1 MSVRIALAG
10 NPNAGKTT
18 LFNALTGSNQSVGNW
33 PGVTVEKKE
42 GRLRTDK
49 TVLVMDLPGIY
60 SLSPYTPEEIVSR
73 TYLITERPDVILNIV
88 DATNLER
95 NLYLTTQLLE
105 LGIPVVIALNMMDAV
120 QRSGDQID
128 TKQLGESLGCTVVE
142 MSALRGTGVE
152 EAAGAAVEA
161 AARGAKPASQPCFN
175 GAVEHALAH
184 IEERLLHDMP
194 DVEQRFYAIKLFERD
209 PKVLEERKLSDEDR
223 AHIEADIKTCE
234 RNLEDDAESII
245 IGQRYQYIERLVAA
259 CRTKSL
265 KKGLSVSQKIDR
277 VVMNRVLAIPIFAVV
292 MCLVYYFSVTTV
304 GGWATD
310 WANDGLFG
318 DGYFLFGRG
327 SEAYGAVTEAYGEAQ
342 MKAEQFLGVAERN
355 GIDVTPLLEENID
368 PIAKSL
374 FIAEASGLR
383 EDVTAVD
390 PDSGEVIYQ
399 GPVTLDDWLAASEMA
414 EPNPTEFGVWIQGL
428 PVVLGSA
435 LERAAV
441 APWLEG
447 LIMDGVVAGVGAVLG
462 FVPQMMVLFLFL
474 AILEGCG
481 YMARIAF
488 MLDKIFRKFGLSG
501 KSIIPMLITTGC
513 GVPGI
518 TASRTIESSRDRRM
532 TVMTTTFVPCGA
544 KLPIIA
550 LIAAA
555 FFGGTWWVAPSAY
568 FLGIAAVLVSGAM
581 LKKTKMFRGEEAAFV
596 MELPLYH
603 LPTVSNVLKSMW
615 ERAWDFIKRA
625 GTIILLASIFIWFMS
640 NFGWADGSFGMLDGG
655 MEGSLLSMIGGAVA
669 WIFAPL
675 GFGTWQ
681 AAVSTLLGLVAKEGV
696 VSTMSIL
703 YGLGDGQGYAAL
715 AGVFTIG
722 AAYAFMVFNLLC
734 APCFAAIAA
743 IRQEMNSAK
752 WFWFA
757 IGYQTVFAYAVALCF
772 YQFWKVTSGGGFG
785 LGTAAAILVVIGFL
799 VLLLRPDSNQKAKPL
814 ERVRERAAVS

>member
-33 PGVTVEKKE
+33 PGVTVAKKE
-42 GRLRTDK
+42 GRLRDDK
-49 TVLVMDLPGIY
+49 NVLVMDLPGIY
-60 SLSPYTPEEIVSR
+60 SLSPYSPEEIISR

-120 QRSGDQID
+120 NRSGDQID
-128 TKQLGESLGCTVVE
+128 TKQLGDSLGCTVVE
-142 MSALRGTGVE
+142 MSALRGTGVD
-152 EAAGAAVEA
+152 EAARAAVA
-161 AARGAKPASQPCFN
+161 AAAKGVKAESRPCFN

-194 DVEQRFYAIKLFERD
+194 DLEQRFYAIKLFERD
-209 PKVLEERKLSDEDR
+209 PKVLAELKLSAEDR
-223 AHIEADIKTCE
+223 THIEEDIKTCE
-234 RNLEDDAESII
+234 KNLEDDAESII
-245 IGQRYQYIERLVAA
+245 IGQRYQYIEGIVAT
-259 CRTKSL
+259 CCKKNL
-265 KKGLSVSQKIDR
+265 KKGLSISQRIDR
-277 VVMNRVLAIPIFAVV
+277 VVMNRVLAIPLFAVV
-292 MCLVYYFSVTTV
+292 MCLVYYLSVTTV

-327 SEAYGAVTEAYGEAQ
+327 GEAYGEIAQEYDEAQ
-342 MKAEQFLGVAERN
+342 MKAEQFLGVAERS
-355 GIDVTPLLEENID
+355 GIDIAPLLEEEID
-368 PIAKSL
+368 PIAESL
-374 FIAEASGLR
+374 FIAEASDLSG
-383 EDVTAVD
+383 DVVVID
-390 PDSGEVIYQ
+390 PDSGEVIYE
-399 GPVTLDDWLAASEMA
+399 GAVTMEDWMTANELE
-414 EPNPTEFGVWIQGL
+414 EPNQADFGIWIPGL

-435 LERAAV
+435 LESAAV

-447 LIMDGVVAGVGAVLG
+447 LILDGVLAGVGAVLG
-462 FVPQMMVLFLFL
+462 FVPQMLVLFLFL

-488 MLDKIFRKFGLSG
+488 IMDKIFRRFGLSG

-518 TASRTIESSRDRRM
+518 TASRTIESHRDRRM

-555 FFGGTWWVAPSAY
+555 FFDGTWWVAPSAY
-568 FLGIAAVLVSGAM
+568 FLGILSILISGAI

-603 LPTVSNVLKSMW
+603 MPTFVNVIKNMW

-625 GTIILLASIFIWFMS
+625 GTIILLAAIFIWFTS
-640 NFGWADGSFGMLDGG
+640 NFGWTDGGFSMLDGE
-655 MEGSLLSMIGGAVA
+655 MEGSILAVIGGAVA

-681 AAVSTLLGLVAKEGV
+681 ATVSTLLGLVAKEGV

-715 AGVFTIG
+715 ASVFTLG

-734 APCFAAIAA
+734 APCFAAMGA

-757 IGYQTVFAYAVALCF
+757 IGYQTAFAYAMALCF

-785 LGTAAAILVVIGFL
+785 LGTAAAILIVIGL
-799 VLLLRPDSNQKAKPL
+799 IVLLIRPDSNRKARTTEKA
-814 ERVRERAAVS
+814 REGATA